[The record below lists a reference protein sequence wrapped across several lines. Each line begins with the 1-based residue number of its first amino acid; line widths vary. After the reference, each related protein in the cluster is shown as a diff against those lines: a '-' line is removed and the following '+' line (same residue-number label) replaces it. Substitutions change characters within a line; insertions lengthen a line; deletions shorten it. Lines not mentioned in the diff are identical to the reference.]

1 MYTLKIK
8 NHRGE
13 IYELTHN
20 RRYAIMNISGLLL
33 PQCNVNTT
41 PAGTQDGDEYS
52 SSRLNRRNIVI
63 NMVLQGD
70 IEANRQHLYTIFPLH
85 SPVTVYFRTANRDL
99 QIDGYLEII
108 DGSPFEKRES
118 VQISIIC
125 PDPYFRDGHPVTAE
139 TADGSC
145 VIRNNGDT
153 AIGFVAE
160 VTVTTNDAPT
170 LTLESEKSASPT
182 ELRAHDVLLR
192 WAAFDTLD
200 LGRNTLNITLNG
212 VIRDPSEYTA
222 ELVTETGG
230 GHDLL
235 AHFDN
240 TSLVNS
246 RIDAEIIKVAGMDLT
261 DMRYWASASF
271 VQNYYVTIDG
281 VPSWYDPTKDCI
293 VWAYVSGAVGAA
305 VPKTVQATQKSDG
318 TYSLAVEFYET
329 VMTNRIELRIYH
341 SMSGADVSTATI
353 TRDVAYWALGAY
365 TTYIIGPDMPEYD
378 SSKDI
383 LNVYMGDTLLEDT
396 DYHFYTLTRADSS
409 TLTGF
414 SIDGGKVINNYI
426 TFEVI
431 SSIGGDDIREYTQE
445 QLDEGM
451 RIVDGLTLVN
461 TANGERI
468 AFRGAQFRDGDK
480 IEISTVPGDLH
491 AIVKESTWLPT
502 GKSLIHDVLKNG
514 AFFKLERGDN
524 PITITAVTNAD
535 YASATFTAQQLY
547 GGV

>member
-41 PAGTQDGDEYS
+41 PAVTKDGDEYS

-108 DGSPFEKRES
+108 DGSPFEKRET

-139 TADGSC
+139 TVDGSC

-160 VTVTTNDAPT
+160 VTITTNDAPT

-182 ELRAHDVLLR
+182 ELRAHNALLK
-192 WAAFDTLD
+192 WGEFNTLD
-200 LGRNTLNITLNG
+200 LSCHTLNISLNS
-212 VIRDPSEYTA
+212 VLRDPSEYTA
-222 ELVTETGG
+222 EIVALSGYN
-230 GHDLL
+230 DLL
-235 AHFDN
+235 LDFPSA
-240 TSLVNS
+240 SMVNS
-246 RIDAEIIKVAGMDLT
+246 RVGAEIIKVAGMNLT

-281 VPSWYDPTKDCI
+281 VPSWYDPAKDCV
-293 VWAYVSGAVGAA
+293 VWAYISGAVGAA

-329 VMTNRIELRIYH
+329 VLTNRIELRIYH
-341 SMSGADVSTATI
+341 SMSGADVSSATI
-353 TRDVAYWALGAY
+353 TRETANWSLGSY
-365 TTYIIGPDMPEYD
+365 VSYIIDPDMPEYD

-445 QLDEGM
+445 QLDAGM
-451 RIVDGLTLVN
+451 CIVDGLTLVN
-461 TANGERI
+461 AANGERM

-514 AFFKLERGDN
+514 TFFKLERGDN

>member
-20 RRYAIMNISGLLL
+20 RRYAIMDISGLLL
-33 PQCNVNTT
+33 PQCDVNTT

-70 IEANRQHLYTIFPLH
+70 IEANRQRLYTIFPLH

-125 PDPYFRDGHPVTAE
+125 PDPYFRDRHPVTAE
-139 TADGSC
+139 AADGSC

-170 LTLESEKSASPT
+170 LTLESEKSASPA
-182 ELRAHDVLLR
+182 ELRAHNALLK
-192 WAAFDTLD
+192 WGEFNTLD
-200 LGRNTLNITLNG
+200 LSCHTLNISLNS
-212 VIRDPSEYTA
+212 VLRDPSEYTA
-222 ELVTETGG
+222 EIVALS
-230 GHDLL
+230 GHNDLL
-235 AHFDN
+235 LGFPSA
-240 TSLVNS
+240 SMVNS
-246 RIDAEIIKVAGMDLT
+246 RVGAEIIKVAGMNLT

-318 TYSLAVEFYET
+318 TYSLAVEFDDT
-329 VMTNRIELRIYH
+329 VLTNRIELRIYH
-341 SMSGADVSTATI
+341 SMSGADVRAATI
-353 TRDVAYWALGAY
+353 TRETANWSLGSY
-365 TTYIIGPDMPEYD
+365 VSYIIDPDMPEYD

-383 LNVYMGDTLLEDT
+383 LNVYMGDTLLKDT
-396 DYHFYTLTRADSS
+396 DYHFATITRADSS
-409 TLTGF
+409 TLTQF
-414 SIDGGKVINNYI
+414 ILDGDKIINNYI

-445 QLDEGM
+445 QLDAGM
-451 RIVDGLTLVN
+451 CIVDGLTLVN
-461 TANGERI
+461 AANGERMV
-468 AFRGAQFRDGDK
+468 FRGAQFRDGDK

-502 GKSLIHDVLKNG
+502 GKSLIHDVLKSG
-514 AFFKLERGDN
+514 TFFKLERGDN